1 MELKVKTLS
10 GSDAG
15 KQAVGFDFVQEGK
28 GNQAVHD
35 TVVAYMAAQR
45 TGTAKAKNRAEVSG
59 TGKKPWRQKGTGR
72 ARTGSLRTNIFRG
85 GGVTHGPRPRDFS
98 KKVNAKTRQLA
109 LRKALSERM
118 KDGEVIVVDSLKL
131 LKHTCEHCGGRLS
144 FDGTP
149 EAIGMEIECGHCH
162 NSTVLKPTHKTR
174 ELDAQLSA
182 LVPEGAMTA
191 LLVTGE
197 ANDNLALAARNLPLL
212 NLVQADTLN
221 TYQVLWPDVVILS
234 KEALETVTERLNK
247 K

>member
-45 TGTAKAKNRAEVSG
+45 TGTAKTKNRGEVSG

-118 KDGEVIVVDSLKL
+118 KDGEVVLVDSLEL
-131 LKHTCEHCGGRLS
+131 EVVV
-144 FDGTP
+144 DGET
-149 EAIGMEIECGHCH
+149 
-162 NSTVLKPTHKTR
+162 TKTHKTKVLR
-174 ELDAQLSA
+174 NHILS
-182 LVPEGAMTA
+182 LKPENAETV
-191 LLVTGE
+191 LLVN
-197 ANDNLALAARNLPLL
+197 AKPNDNLALAARNLPLL

-247 K
+247 KQS

>member
-45 TGTAKAKNRAEVSG
+45 TGTAKTKNRAEVSG

-118 KDGEVIVVDSLKL
+118 KNGEVILVDSLKL
-131 LKHTCEHCGGRLS
+131 DDYDTGKLDNQILGLA
-144 FDGTP
+144 P
-149 EAIGMEIECGHCH
+149 EAK
-162 NSTVLKPTHKTR
+162 SV
-174 ELDAQLSA
+174 
-182 LVPEGAMTA
+182 
-191 LLVTGE
+191 LLVHDLT
-197 ANDNLALAARNLPLL
+197 DNQEVKHLCYSARNIPL
-212 NLVQADTLN
+212 VDVIEAGTLN
-221 TYQVLWPDVVILS
+221 TYDVLKYDALVLS
-234 KEALETVTERLNK
+234 TGALELVTQRLTD
-247 K
+247 

>member
-45 TGTAKAKNRAEVSG
+45 MGTAKTKNRAEVSG

-118 KDGEVIVVDSLKL
+118 KDGEVILVDSLEL
-131 LKHTCEHCGGRLS
+131 EVVV
-144 FDGTP
+144 DGET
-149 EAIGMEIECGHCH
+149 
-162 NSTVLKPTHKTR
+162 TKTHKTKVLR
-174 ELDAQLSA
+174 NHILS
-182 LVPEGAMTA
+182 LKPENAETV
-191 LLVTGE
+191 LLVN
-197 ANDNLALAARNLPLL
+197 AKPNDNLALAARNLPLL

-234 KEALETVTERLNK
+234 REALETVAERLNK
-247 K
+247 KQS

>member
-1 MELKVKTLS
+1 MELEIKTLS
-10 GSDAG
+10 GDGAG
-15 KQAVGFDFVQEGK
+15 KQAVGFDLVKENK

-45 TGTAKAKNRAEVSG
+45 MGTAKTKDRGEVSG

-72 ARTGSLRTNIFRG
+72 ARTGSRRTNIFTG

-98 KKVNAKTRQLA
+98 KKVNAKTRHLA

-118 KDGEVIVVDSLKL
+118 KDGEVILVDSLELETRKTKELRNSILL
-131 LKHTCEHCGGRLS
+131 LK
-144 FDGTP
+144 P
-149 EAIGMEIECGHCH
+149 ENAE
-162 NSTVLKPTHKTR
+162 TVLLVNAKP
-174 ELDAQLSA
+174 
-182 LVPEGAMTA
+182 
-191 LLVTGE
+191 
-197 ANDNLALAARNLPLL
+197 NDNLAWAARNLPLL

-221 TYQVLWPDVVILS
+221 TYQVLWPDVMILT

>member
-1 MELKVKTLS
+1 MELKVKSLS

-45 TGTAKAKNRAEVSG
+45 TGTAKTKNRAEVSG

-118 KDGEVIVVDSLKL
+118 KDGEVILVDSLEL
-131 LKHTCEHCGGRLS
+131 EVVV
-144 FDGTP
+144 DGET
-149 EAIGMEIECGHCH
+149 
-162 NSTVLKPTHKTR
+162 TKTHKTKVLR
-174 ELDAQLSA
+174 NHILS
-182 LVPEGAMTA
+182 LKPENAETV
-191 LLVTGE
+191 LLVN
-197 ANDNLALAARNLPLL
+197 AKPNDNLALAARNLPLL

-247 K
+247 KQS